1 MLERNES
8 KWNSKG
14 VTVAEISA
22 AIRYLD
28 SEPPDEIRRDTNNA
42 ILVAYVILMILVS
55 SLAFTCLYFK
65 AG

>member
-8 KWNSKG
+8 KWSSKG

-28 SEPPDEIRRDTNNA
+28 SGPSDEMRRDTNNA
-42 ILVAYVILMILVS
+42 ILVAYVILMFLLS
-55 SLAFTCLYFK
+55 SLAFTCLYSK